1 MGGTGFNEG
10 KENLTQTRTDRITLE
25 TCFGRGVHMKKYALA
40 AAFALSTLGM
50 GSASS
55 AAVVMVNSASETAQT
70 LSLSNGLYNITVSG
84 RVLIAGADTTRVNDD
99 RLADADFFQ
108 RTPGNTFFDTTENDS
123 FDVGLEVNGSLS
135 VWDSITFRPDS
146 VYSIL
151 YTVTTGSISFL
162 FRDRPG
168 TYGDNV
174 GSLRVEV
181 SAVPLPASALGLLA
195 GLAGLGL
202 LRRRK
207 TA

>member
-1 MGGTGFNEG
+1 
-10 KENLTQTRTDRITLE
+10 
-25 TCFGRGVHMKKYALA
+25 MKKYALA
-40 AAFALSTLGM
+40 AALALSTLGV

-55 AAVVMVNSASETAQT
+55 AAVVLVNSASTTPEVVT
-70 LSLSNGLYNITVSG
+70 LANGLYNITVSG
-84 RVLIAGADTTRVNDD
+84 RVLIAGGDTQRASDD

-108 RTPGNTFFDTTENDS
+108 RGPGNTFFDTAEDG
-123 FDVGLEVNGSLS
+123 FDVGLEIDGSLAPWN
-135 VWDSITFRPDS
+135 VFAAPRADSIYT
-146 VYSIL
+146 IL

-168 TYGDNV
+168 TYGDNL
-174 GSLRVEV
+174 GSLRVEI

-195 GLAGLGL
+195 GLAGLGF